1 MEIWHIWVI
10 IALIFVIIE
19 IFTSGFAVMCIS
31 IGALFGAIASALD
44 WEFKWQILVFAI
56 GTIIALL
63 TIRPLVYKVFYN
75 KTQEIKTNAEA
86 IIGRRAITTERIEGE
101 LHPGRVKVDGD
112 EWKAISLETAPI
124 EVGEAV
130 EITALNSII
139 VTVKKL

>member
-10 IALIFVIIE
+10 IALIFVIVE

-56 GTIIALL
+56 GTIVALL
-63 TIRPLVYKVFYN
+63 TIRPLVYKLFYN
-75 KTQEIKTNAEA
+75 KSRDVKTNAEA
-86 IIGRRAITTERIEGE
+86 LIGRRAITTERIEGE

-112 EWKAISLETAPI
+112 EWKAISLEAEPI
-124 EVGEAV
+124 EVGKAV
-130 EITALNSII
+130 EITTLNSII

>member
-10 IALIFVIIE
+10 IALIFVIVE

-56 GTIIALL
+56 GTIVALL
-63 TIRPLVYKVFYN
+63 TLRPLVYKLFYN
-75 KTQEIKTNAEA
+75 KSRDVKTNAEA
-86 IIGRRAITTERIEGE
+86 LIGRRAITTERIEGE

-112 EWKAISLETAPI
+112 EWKAISLEAEPI

-130 EITALNSII
+130 EITTLNSII

>member
-1 MEIWHIWVI
+1 
-10 IALIFVIIE
+10 
-19 IFTSGFAVMCIS
+19 MCIS

-56 GTIIALL
+56 GTIVALL
-63 TIRPLVYKVFYN
+63 TIRPLVYKLFYN
-75 KTQEIKTNAEA
+75 KSRDVKTNAEA
-86 IIGRRAITTERIEGE
+86 LIGRRAITTERIEGE

-112 EWKAISLETAPI
+112 EWKAISLEAEPI

-130 EITALNSII
+130 EITTLNSII

>member
-63 TIRPLVYKVFYN
+63 TIRPLVYKIFYN
-75 KTQEIKTNAEA
+75 KTKEIKKNA
-86 IIGRRAITTERIEGE
+86 G
-101 LHPGRVKVDGD
+101 LD
-112 EWKAISLETAPI
+112 EEKSLCPF
-124 EVGEAV
+124 
-130 EITALNSII
+130 
-139 VTVKKL
+139 

>member
-10 IALIFVIIE
+10 IALIFVIVE

-31 IGALFGAIASALD
+31 IGALFGAIVSALD

-56 GTIIALL
+56 GTIVALL
-63 TIRPLVYKVFYN
+63 TIRPLVYKLFYN
-75 KTQEIKTNAEA
+75 KSRDVKTNAEA
-86 IIGRRAITTERIEGE
+86 LIGRRAITTERIEGE

-112 EWKAISLETAPI
+112 EWKAISLEAEPI

-130 EITALNSII
+130 EITTLNSII

>member
-10 IALIFVIIE
+10 IALIFVIVE

-44 WEFKWQILVFAI
+44 WEFKWQILIFAI
-56 GTIIALL
+56 GTIVALL
-63 TIRPLVYKVFYN
+63 TIRPLVYKLFYN
-75 KTQEIKTNAEA
+75 KSRDVKTNAEA
-86 IIGRRAITTERIEGE
+86 LIGRRAITTERIEGE

-112 EWKAISLETAPI
+112 EWKAISLEAEPI

-130 EITALNSII
+130 EITTLNSII

>member
-10 IALIFVIIE
+10 IALIFVIVE

-31 IGALFGAIASALD
+31 IGTLFGAIASALD

-56 GTIIALL
+56 GTIVALL
-63 TIRPLVYKVFYN
+63 TIRPLVYKLFYN
-75 KTQEIKTNAEA
+75 KSRDVKTNAEA
-86 IIGRRAITTERIEGE
+86 LIGRRAITTERIEGE

-112 EWKAISLETAPI
+112 EWKAISLEAEPI

-130 EITALNSII
+130 EITTLNSII

>member
-1 MEIWHIWVI
+1 MILAKTTAWD
-10 IALIFVIIE
+10 
-19 IFTSGFAVMCIS
+19 IFTNSLIKEEGYKDVLQGLMNTLEIAILGLI
-31 IGALFGAIASALD
+31 IGI
-44 WEFKWQILVFAI
+44 AI

-63 TIRPLVYKVFYN
+63 TIRPLVYKIFYN